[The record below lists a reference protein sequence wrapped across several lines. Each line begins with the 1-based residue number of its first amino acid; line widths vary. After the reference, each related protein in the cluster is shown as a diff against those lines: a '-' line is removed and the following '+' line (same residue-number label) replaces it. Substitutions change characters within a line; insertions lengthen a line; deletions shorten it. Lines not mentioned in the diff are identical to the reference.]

1 MGNFSY
7 SQELKFTRWKESQP
21 YGARLNNRM
30 AGAAPLAQR
39 RRRCTIKTTTVNDK
53 WAKAHFFICVARGYM
68 RQELTDK
75 IWEIA
80 DRVARA
86 IDVEVV
92 DIEFLGGG
100 KHRVLRIFVDKEG
113 GVTHGDCQ
121 LISTGVEEVLDAGD
135 IVPGGEYT
143 LEVSSPGV
151 ERKLSR
157 PRDFE
162 KCIGKKV
169 KVVLREPMAN
179 STTWI
184 GVLQAFNENILTVE
198 TADAKTA
205 RIPLDN
211 VKKANLK
218 FEW

>member
-1 MGNFSY
+1 
-7 SQELKFTRWKESQP
+7 
-21 YGARLNNRM
+21 
-30 AGAAPLAQR
+30 
-39 RRRCTIKTTTVNDK
+39 
-53 WAKAHFFICVARGYM
+53 M

-86 IDVEVV
+86 ADLEIV

-100 KHRVLRIFVDKEG
+100 KHRVLRVFIDKEG
-113 GVTHGDCQ
+113 GVAHADCEAISAGVAEMLDETD
-121 LISTGVEEVLDAGD
+121 LI
-135 IVPGGEYT
+135 PGGEYT

-151 ERKLSR
+151 DRKLSR

-162 KCIGKKV
+162 KAVGKKV
-169 KVVLREPMAN
+169 KVVLREPVSN
-179 STTWI
+179 SMTWI
-184 GVLQAFNENILTVE
+184 GVLQAFAENVLTVE
-198 TADAKTA
+198 TADGKTA
-205 RIPLDN
+205 QIPLDS

>member
-1 MGNFSY
+1 
-7 SQELKFTRWKESQP
+7 
-21 YGARLNNRM
+21 
-30 AGAAPLAQR
+30 
-39 RRRCTIKTTTVNDK
+39 
-53 WAKAHFFICVARGYM
+53 M

-86 IDVEVV
+86 AELEIA

-100 KHRVLRIFVDKEG
+100 RHRVLRIYVDKEG
-113 GVTHGDCQ
+113 GVTHTDCETV
-121 LISTGVEEVLDAGD
+121 STGVEAVLDAEEL
-135 IVPGGEYT
+135 IPGGEYT

-151 ERKLSR
+151 ERKLIR

-162 KCIGKKV
+162 KSVGKKV
-169 KVVLREPMAN
+169 KVVLLEPLSN
-179 STTWI
+179 SSTWI
-184 GVLQAFNENILTVE
+184 GVLQAFAENVLTVE
-198 TADAKTA
+198 TADGKTA
-205 RIPLDN
+205 QIPLDS